1 VIVGAGVYSVIGSA
15 AGLAHQSLW
24 LSFVVG
30 AGVAMLTALSYAE
43 MATSFPVAGAEYVY
57 LRKAWPGADWL
68 AFSVGSI
75 LLLGG
80 AATAATV
87 EMAFAGYLR
96 VFFDVPAIAA
106 AGLLLALC
114 TAVGIWGLRE
124 SSWLNIAFTLI
135 EVAGLLMVVAAALWS
150 DIRLPSQPAGAE
162 PAVLAAAALL
172 FFVYLGFE
180 EVANLAEEVRDP
192 ARDLPMALFISLGVT
207 TALYVMVAVALV
219 SIAATADL
227 AASEAPLATAIE
239 NVWPRAG
246 NLLSGVALFATANT
260 VLITLIATSRL
271 AFAMGRDGEIPG
283 VFAKV
288 LPGRLTPWIATLL
301 TFGLAVILLPAGSV
315 KILAEISS
323 FAALLAFLS
332 VNIAL
337 IVLRYRMPDHP
348 RPFRVPFAVGRLP
361 ILPLAAIVSIIVLLI
376 HFEWAIYVAGLLALA
391 LTALAFLAR
400 QYLRRGN
407 LL

>member
-1 VIVGAGVYSVIGSA
+1 
-15 AGLAHQSLW
+15 
-24 LSFVVG
+24 
-30 AGVAMLTALSYAE
+30 
-43 MATSFPVAGAEYVY
+43 
-57 LRKAWPGADWL
+57 
-68 AFSVGSI
+68 
-75 LLLGG
+75 
-80 AATAATV
+80 
-87 EMAFAGYLR
+87 
-96 VFFDVPAIAA
+96 
-106 AGLLLALC
+106 
-114 TAVGIWGLRE
+114 
-124 SSWLNIAFTLI
+124 
-135 EVAGLLMVVAAALWS
+135 
-150 DIRLPSQPAGAE
+150 
-162 PAVLAAAALL
+162 VLAAAALL

>member
-1 VIVGAGVYSVIGSA
+1 
-15 AGLAHQSLW
+15 
-24 LSFVVG
+24 
-30 AGVAMLTALSYAE
+30 MLTALSYAE

-87 EMAFAGYLR
+87 AMAFAGYLR

-192 ARDLPMALFISLGVT
+192 GRDLPMALFISLGVT